1 MQYARAARPVG
12 AARAARRGAA
22 SSDRIAFAQKEPDAM
37 PHKEG
42 SLEAPTRYPL
52 DWLSDG
58 FYDQA
63 SLDKELSRVFDICAG
78 CRRCVSLC
86 GAFPALFDLVDETDS
101 GEAHDVDTREFGKV
115 VDQCYLCDLCYMT
128 KCPYVPP
135 HPWNVDFPHLML
147 RAKAVDYRRGDV
159 PLRDKFLSNTDALGH
174 FAGIP
179 VVTQTVNTVNHTAA
193 ARGVMEK
200 ALGVDKKAW
209 LPDFAARKFRSAAQ
223 ESPKKPVRDGE
234 RTPGKVAIYAT
245 CYVNFNEPGIGHDLL
260 AVLAHNEIPYELVAS
275 EACCGMPLLE
285 QGNLQGVAGKKEKN
299 MPVLA
304 KYAREGYAIIGAI
317 PSCVLMYKHELPLM
331 FPDDEDVRAVS
342 DAFWDPF
349 EYFVSRHRD
358 GLLKT
363 DFKTALGKVSYH
375 VPCHARVQNIGRKT
389 FETLSL
395 VPDTKVTVV
404 ERCSGHAGTFGVKKE
419 FHAMAMKIGTPVFK
433 AMAQAE
439 PDYISSDC
447 QLAGH
452 HIEQGID
459 ENGLRRSQLAHP
471 LTLLRKAYGI

>member
-1 MQYARAARPVG
+1 
-12 AARAARRGAA
+12 
-22 SSDRIAFAQKEPDAM
+22 M

-42 SLEAPTRYPL
+42 SLEAPTRHPL
-52 DWLSDG
+52 DWLSDE
-58 FYDQA
+58 FYDQDA
-63 SLDKELSRVFDICAG
+63 LDQELTRVFDICAG

-86 GAFPALFDLVDETDS
+86 GAFPTLFDLVDETDT
-101 GEAHDVDTREFGKV
+101 GEAHEVDKREFGKV

-147 RAKAVDYRRGDV
+147 RAKAIDYKRGDV
-159 PLRDKFLSNTDALGH
+159 KRRDKFLSNTDALGSL
-174 FAGIP
+174 AGIP
-179 VVTQTVNTVNHTAA
+179 VVTHVVNSVNHTQA
-193 ARGVMEK
+193 ARGMMEK
-200 ALGVDKKAW
+200 ALGVDKDAW
-209 LPDFAARKFRSAAQ
+209 LPDFATRKFRSAAKK
-223 ESPKKPVRDGE
+223 SPASGVTDGE
-234 RTPGKVAIYAT
+234 RTSGKVAIYAT

-260 AVLAHNEIPYELVAS
+260 AVLAHNDIPYVLVAS

-299 MPVLA
+299 LPVLA
-304 KYAREGYAIIGAI
+304 KYAREGYAIMGAI

-331 FPDDEDVRAVS
+331 FPDDADVGAVS
-342 DAFWDPF
+342 KAFWDPF

-363 DFKTALGKVSYH
+363 DFKTALGRVSYH

-389 FETLSL
+389 SETLAL
-395 VPDTKVTVV
+395 VPDTQVNVV

-419 FHAMAMKIGTPVFK
+419 FHQTAMRIGTPVFK
-433 AMAQAE
+433 AMAQSQ

-459 ENGLRRSQLAHP
+459 ENGLPKAQLAHP
-471 LTLLRKAYGI
+471 LTLLRKAYGL

>member
-1 MQYARAARPVG
+1 
-12 AARAARRGAA
+12 
-22 SSDRIAFAQKEPDAM
+22 M

-42 SLEAPTRYPL
+42 SLEAPTRHPL
-52 DWLSDG
+52 DWLSDA
-58 FYDQA
+58 FYDQDL
-63 SLDKELSRVFDICAG
+63 LDKELARVFDICAG

-86 GAFPALFDLVDETDS
+86 GAFPQLFDLVDETDS
-101 GEAHDVDTREFGKV
+101 GEAHDVDKQHFGKV

-135 HPWNVDFPHLML
+135 HQWNVDFPHLML
-147 RAKAVDYRRGDV
+147 RAKAIRYKRGDV
-159 PLRDKFLSNTDALGH
+159 SLRDKVLSNTDALGQL
-174 FAGIP
+174 AGIP
-179 VVTQTVNTVNHTAA
+179 VVTQAVNAVNHTSA
-193 ARGVMEK
+193 ARGIMEK
-200 ALGVDKKAW
+200 VLQVDKKAW
-209 LPDFAARKFRSAAQ
+209 LPDFATRKFRSGAKS
-223 ESPKKPVRDGE
+223 SPPAPVKDGE

-260 AVLAHNEIPYELVAS
+260 AILAHNEIPYELVAS

-285 QGNLQGVAGKKEKN
+285 QGDLEGVAQKKAKN

-304 KYAREGYAIIGAI
+304 RYAREGYALIGAV

-331 FPDDEDVRAVS
+331 FPGDEDVRAVS

-349 EYFVSRHRD
+349 EYLLSRHRD

-363 DFKTALGKVSYH
+363 DFKAALGKVSYH

-389 FETLSL
+389 FETLAL
-395 VPDTKVTVV
+395 VPDTQVTVV

-419 FHAMAMKIGTPVFK
+419 FHAMAMKIGKPVFK
-433 AMAQAE
+433 AMAEAQ

-452 HIEQGID
+452 HIAQGIG
-459 ENGLRRSQLAHP
+459 ENGQQPARMAHP
-471 LTLLRKAYGI
+471 ITLLRKAYGI